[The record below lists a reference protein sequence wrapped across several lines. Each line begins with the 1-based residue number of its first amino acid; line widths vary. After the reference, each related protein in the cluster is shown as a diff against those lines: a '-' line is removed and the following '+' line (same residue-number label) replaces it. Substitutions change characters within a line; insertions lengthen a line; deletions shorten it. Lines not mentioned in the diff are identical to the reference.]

1 MCVCMCVFHP
11 YIHPYIHPTV
21 DQLVCMYGWMYGCMD
36 VCMDVWMDGSKFPEI
51 WGRNLNCNSLYENDD
66 LGSFLELSWGTP
78 HNCPPDHGK
87 GFVVGCSPM
96 AGP

>member
-1 MCVCMCVFHP
+1 MCMYVCIPSIHPSIHTSDGRPVSMYVCM
-11 YIHPYIHPTV
+11 
-21 DQLVCMYGWMYGCMD
+21 DGCMD